1 MAKQFN
7 KVSRCLTINTLCDWN
22 CTYCIAETNMFS
34 DKPQKPRPQD
44 EVIFIEAIKFLNE
57 VDPDK
62 YGSITLSGGE
72 PGLLPINK
80 LKEIFHLCYN
90 RGVNIDIN
98 SNGRIFNKIIE
109 LQPEEID
116 YTNVINTIDW
126 HLVPN
131 IKEVVEPS
139 GINYK
144 VFNSK
149 LNVPRVVLK
158 TQDDSSAGDP
168 SKPNLNPI
176 ELINQTIFLFAQ
188 KYKIHIRPLIVV
200 TKQDIQILEKFLIAF
215 KFQVPLE
222 VRVCEPNESGW
233 NKHQVPGALD
243 KLRIYKILQK
253 DKNVS
258 EESLEILDKIFKKE
272 KRDVFD
278 SDRTFKNI

>member
-1 MAKQFN
+1 MGKNQF
-7 KVSRCLTINTLCDWN
+7 KKLSRCLTINTICDWN
-22 CTYCIAETNMFS
+22 CTYCIAETNIFS

-44 EVIFIEAIKFLNE
+44 EVIFIEAIKFLSE

-80 LKEIFHLCYN
+80 LKEIFQLCYN
-90 RGVNIDIN
+90 RGLNIDIN
-98 SNGRIFNKIIE
+98 SNGRIFNRIVE
-109 LQPEEID
+109 SQPDEISI
-116 YTNVINTIDW
+116 INTIDW

-131 IKEVVEPS
+131 IKEVVEPL

-144 VFNSK
+144 LFNSK
-149 LNVPRVVLK
+149 LNVPRVIK
-158 TQDDSSAGDP
+158 DKFSSTGDP
-168 SKPNLNPI
+168 SKPNLNPINSI

-200 TKQDIQILEKFLIAF
+200 TKQDIQILEKFLNAF

-222 VRVCEPNESGW
+222 VRICEQNESGW
-233 NKHQVPGALD
+233 NSHQVPGALD

-278 SDRTFKNI
+278 SERPFKNI